1 MGYLSNRLLAE
12 RDVLLATKRYFAII
26 TLPMSRTLTP
36 IDISHLPDLLRL
48 AEEVQ
53 NTKTPRI
60 LKRDNE
66 TVAMLMPVGTPV
78 KPEKK
83 PSPTKA
89 DYDASL
95 AALGSW
101 RDLDPDALIAHVYRA
116 REEGS
121 RPTTRP

>member
-1 MGYLSNRLLAE
+1 MA
-12 RDVLLATKRYFAII
+12 AH
-26 TLPMSRTLTP
+26 PTP
-36 IDISHLPDLLRL
+36 IDISTINTIPDLLRL
-48 AEEVQ
+48 VEEV
-53 NTKTPRI
+53 KTMKQPRI

-66 TVAMLMPVGTPV
+66 TVAMLMPVGTTI
-78 KPEKK
+78 KPKK
-83 PSPTKA
+83 KRAPTKA

-95 AALGSW
+95 AAIGSW

>member
-1 MGYLSNRLLAE
+1 MRA
-12 RDVLLATKRYFAII
+12 
-26 TLPMSRTLTP
+26 LTP

-48 AEEVQ
+48 VEEVKT
-53 NTKTPRI
+53 TKLPRM

-66 TVAMLMPVGTPV
+66 TVAMLMPVGAAL
-78 KPEKK
+78 KPKKK
-83 PSPTKA
+83 PAKTKA

-101 RDLDPDALIAHVYRA
+101 SDLDPNALIAHVYRA

-121 RPTTRP
+121 RLAIMP